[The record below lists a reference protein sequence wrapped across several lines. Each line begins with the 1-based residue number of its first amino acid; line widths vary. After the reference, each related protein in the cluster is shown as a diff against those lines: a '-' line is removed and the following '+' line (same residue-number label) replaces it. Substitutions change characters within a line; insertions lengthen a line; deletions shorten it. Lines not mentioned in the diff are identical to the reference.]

1 MTSLRRTVAVVA
13 ALMLV
18 LAGCSTVEQDGSGD
32 AGTTSTAATDPGPV
46 TAPAP
51 ATSQPDDGAD
61 ATGSPRPA
69 ALPGVP
75 SEEDVALAR
84 SEVGSLSLRR
94 LAGQVVVASYGGTDP
109 GAAADLVT
117 RHHLAGVI
125 TLGDNVPAEPGAR
138 VAALTGLTD
147 AVQDAV
153 TGDGRDWPAFL
164 AIDQEGGPVTRVG
177 APLDAWPAAMALGAA
192 GDADLARRVAQ
203 ASGSQVRALGYT
215 VVLAPIADVTSGP
228 DDPTIGLRSP
238 GSDPELV
245 ARVALAQTQGYLEAG
260 LVPVAKHFPG
270 HGSVPADT
278 HVEQAR
284 QSAGLETLRARDLV
298 PFEVLVEAGAPAV
311 MTAHIV
317 LEAVDPDLPA
327 TLSPAVLTD
336 LLREDLAFTGLLVT
350 DALNMQAVAEV
361 AGSGE
366 AAVRAVEAGVDVVL
380 MPADPGA
387 AVDALVR
394 AVEGGRLERTRL
406 EESAA
411 RVVATVRSA
420 GAEAGPDASRIGADE
435 ALVAE
440 VAAASVT
447 RLDDACGDP
456 VVDGSVQVTGGR
468 SQDRERFLAA
478 ATTAGLETGSGPVV
492 ALVPPRGLR
501 AAGDDPGDPAGVAG
515 QADVVVTLGDPFPLA
530 QAGPEQVP
538 IAAYDDSVAAMDAVV
553 AVLTGAAPAPGSLPV
568 SVGEHPVGAGC
579 AG

>member
-1 MTSLRRTVAVVA
+1 MRSLRRTGPAAA
-13 ALMLV
+13 ALVLL
-18 LAGCSTVEQDGSGD
+18 LAGCSTAGPDGVSEGTE
-32 AGTTSTAATDPGPV
+32 AGAPATVTGPMSTTSSSPRGD
-46 TAPAP
+46 TAPATAAP
-51 ATSQPDDGAD
+51 QAD
-61 ATGSPRPA
+61 

-75 SEEDVALAR
+75 SEEDLARAR
-84 SEVGSLSLRR
+84 SEVGELSLRQ

-109 GAAADLVT
+109 RVAADLVT

-125 TLGDNVPAEPGAR
+125 TLGDNVPADPEAR
-138 VAALTGLTD
+138 VASLTGLTEAVED
-147 AVQDAV
+147 AVMA
-153 TGDGRDWPAFL
+153 DGRDWPAFL

-177 APLDAWPAAMALGAA
+177 EPLDPWPAAMALGAA
-192 GDADLARRVAQ
+192 DDPDLARRVAQ

-238 GSDPELV
+238 GSDPQLV
-245 ARVALAQTQGYLEAG
+245 ARVALAQTHGYLEAG

-284 QSAGLETLRARDLV
+284 QSAGLETLRTRDLL

-317 LEAVDPDLPA
+317 VEAVDPDLPA

-336 LLREDLAFTGLLVT
+336 LLRDDLGFTGLLVT

-366 AAVRAVEAGVDVVL
+366 AAVRAVEAGADVVL

-387 AVDALVR
+387 AVDALAA
-394 AVEGGRLERTRL
+394 AVEDGRLERARL

-411 RVVATVRSA
+411 RVVATVRAA
-420 GAEAGPDASRIGADE
+420 GAEAGPDPARIGADD

-440 VAAASVT
+440 VAQAAVT
-447 RLDDACGDP
+447 RLDDCRDP

-468 SQDRERFLAA
+468 SRDRERFLTAA
-478 ATTAGLETGSGPVV
+478 AAAGLETGSGPVV

-501 AAGDDPGDPAGVAG
+501 AAGDVPGDPAGVAG
-515 QADVVVTLGDPFPLA
+515 QAEVVVTLGEPYPLA
-530 QAGPEQVP
+530 QAGPDQVP

-553 AVLTGAAPAPGSLPV
+553 AVLTGAAEAPGTLPV
-568 SVGEHPVGAGC
+568 AVGDHPLGAGC

>member
-1 MTSLRRTVAVVA
+1 MTTLRRTGSAAA
-13 ALMLV
+13 ALVLL
-18 LAGCSTVEQDGSGD
+18 LAGCSTVAPDRGAVDSG
-32 AGTTSTAATDPGPV
+32 AVSSEAETTATAAGPTPSAPGDEAG
-46 TAPAP
+46 APS
-51 ATSQPDDGAD
+51 ATPE
-61 ATGSPRPA
+61 PE

-75 SEEDVALAR
+75 TEQDVARAR
-84 SEVGSLSLRR
+84 SEVGELSLRR

-109 GAAADLVT
+109 QVAADLVT

-125 TLGDNVPAEPGAR
+125 TLGDNVPADPGSR
-138 VAALTGLTD
+138 VAALTGLTAAVGD
-147 AVQDAV
+147 AVEA
-153 TGDGRDWPAFL
+153 DGRDWPAFL

-177 APLDAWPAAMALGAA
+177 APLDSWPAAMALGAA
-192 GDADLARRVAQ
+192 DDADLSRRVAQ

-245 ARVALAQTQGYLEAG
+245 ARVAVAQTHGYLQAG

-284 QSAGLETLRARDLV
+284 QSAGLQTLRARDLV
-298 PFEVLVEAGAPAV
+298 PFEELVKVGAPAV
-311 MTAHIV
+311 MTAHIM

-327 TLSPAVLTD
+327 TLSPAVLTG
-336 LLREDLAFTGLLVT
+336 LLRGDLGFTGLLVT
-350 DALNMQAVAEV
+350 DALNMQAVTEV

-366 AAVRAVEAGVDVVL
+366 AAVLAVEAGADVVL

-387 AVDALVR
+387 AVDALVS
-394 AVEGGRLERTRL
+394 AVEEGRLERARL

-411 RVVATVRSA
+411 RVVATVRAA
-420 GAEAGPDASRIGADE
+420 GAEADPDLSRIGADA

-440 VAAASVT
+440 VAEASVT
-447 RLDDACGDP
+447 RLDDDCTDP
-456 VVDGSVQVTGGR
+456 VVEGSVQVSGGR

-478 ATTAGLETGSGPVV
+478 AAAAGLGTGSGPVV

-515 QADVVVTLGDPFPLA
+515 QADVVVTLGEPFGLA
-530 QAGPEQVP
+530 QVGPEQVP
-538 IAAYDDSVAAMDAVV
+538 IAAYDDSGAAMDAVV
-553 AVLTGAAPAPGSLPV
+553 AVLTGAAVAPGSLPV
-568 SVGEHPVGAGC
+568 TVGDHPVGAGC